1 MADNISITP
10 GSGATY
16 AADEVTDGTLGSVKV
31 GFTKIMDG
39 TLDGTN
45 KLTISA
51 GGAALVDGSAVTQP
65 VSGTVSVTGVSTAA
79 NQTTANSSLS
89 SIDTKLTDGTQKVI
103 AAGDVASAATDSGNP
118 VKVGGVYRA
127 TPSTLTDGQR
137 GDLTTDTRQNLKIT
151 LMPNNSTTAMKNSA
165 DNADAAATSST
176 SNWLGVLNRNTVYNG
191 TTWDRMYGD
200 ATNGVDVDVT
210 RVVPGTGATNLGKAE
225 DAAHTSGDVG
235 VMSLGV
241 RNDAMAA
248 LSGTDGDYTPIATS
262 KSGRLLVTPAP
273 SSAMVRGNA
282 SVAGTGDTSLVAASG
297 SGGLKTYITNLSFA
311 NTGSSNTLITVK
323 DGSGGSTLFYT
334 IAPAGGGSNIELDI
348 PIVTTANTALYFA
361 CGTSSTTVYA
371 SATGY
376 LAP

>member
-1 MADNISITP
+1 MAANVNITP
-10 GSGATY
+10 GTGDVV
-16 AADEVTDGTLGSVKV
+16 AAEDITSVKYQ
-31 GFTKIMDG
+31 KI
-39 TLDGTN
+39 
-45 KLTISA
+45 KLVDAT
-51 GGAALVDGSAVTQP
+51 AASTAATGVAANPLQVSLANHAANSTAVKVDGSAVTQP
-65 VSGTVSVTGVSTAA
+65 ISGSITNVSGTVSLPTGASTAA

-89 SIDTKLTDGTQKVI
+89 SIDGKITAVNTGAVVL
-103 AAGDVASAATDSGNP
+103 AAGTAAFGKLSANSG
-118 VKVGGVYRA
+118 VDIG
-127 TPSTLTDGQR
+127 
-137 GDLTTDTRQNLKIT
+137 
-151 LMPNNSTTAMKNSA
+151 
-165 DNADAAATSST
+165 
-176 SNWLGVLNRNTVYNG
+176 
-191 TTWDRMYGD
+191 
-200 ATNGVDVDVT
+200 DVDVT
-210 RVVPGTGATNLGKAE
+210 SVTPGTTATSLGKAE

-241 RNDAMAA
+241 RNDAMSTLTSA
-248 LSGTDGDYTPIATS
+248 DGDYSPISVTS
-262 KSGRLLVTPAP
+262 TGRLLVTPAP